1 MNSTALFDHDV
12 AAATDA
18 PDASGYI
25 DSLVSIVTPA
35 YRAARF
41 IGETIRSVQ
50 VQTYREF
57 EMLVVD
63 DCSPDETAAIVQ
75 RFAASDPRIRL
86 LRQQTNGGPA
96 AARNRALAEARGR
109 WIAFLDSDDTW
120 LPQKLE
126 KQLAFHRAQQAKIS
140 YTEFRRVDAD
150 GSHVGRLITVRD
162 WLDYG
167 RLLCNTGIA
176 TSTVI
181 VDRKLTGPFS
191 MKKTYYD
198 DYACWLEL
206 LRGGGRAVG
215 LHEDLMR
222 YRVLGGSVSRNKLKS
237 ARHVWRTYREV
248 ERLGLLRSAWSF
260 GNYAARGV
268 LKYWRF

>member
-1 MNSTALFDHDV
+1 MTAP
-12 AAATDA
+12 TEG
-18 PDASGYI
+18 GYV
-25 DSLVSIVTPA
+25 DTLVSIVTPA
-35 YRAARF
+35 YRAAHF

-50 VQTYREF
+50 AQTYQDF

-63 DCSPDETAAIVQ
+63 DCSPDDTAAIVES
-75 RFAASDPRIRL
+75 FSAGDPRIRL
-86 LRQQTNGGPA
+86 LRQPTNGGPA

-120 LPQKLE
+120 LPRKLE
-126 KQLAFHRAQQAKIS
+126 KQLAFHRACGAKIS
-140 YTEFRRVDAD
+140 FTEFRRVDSD
-150 GSHVGRLITVRD
+150 GSHLGRLITVRD
-162 WLDYG
+162 WLDYS
-167 RLLCNTGIA
+167 RLLCDTGIA

-181 VDRKLTGPFS
+181 VDRTKTGLFS
-191 MKKTYYD
+191 MKNTYLD

-206 LRGGGRAVG
+206 LRSGGRAVG

-222 YRVLGGSVSRNKLKS
+222 YRVLAGSVSRNKLKS

-260 GNYAARGV
+260 INYAGRGV

>member
-1 MNSTALFDHDV
+1 MNSTPVLERDTAPV
-12 AAATDA
+12 SAAADTR
-18 PDASGYI
+18 GYV
-25 DSLVSIVTPA
+25 DTLVSIVTPA

-41 IGETIRSVQ
+41 IAETIRSVQ
-50 VQTYREF
+50 AQTYRDF

-63 DCSPDETAAIVQ
+63 DCSPDETAAIVES
-75 RFAASDPRIRL
+75 FAVNDPRIRL

-109 WIAFLDSDDTW
+109 WIAFLDSDDAW
-120 LPQKLE
+120 LPEKLE
-126 KQLAFHRAQQAKIS
+126 KQLAFHRARNAKIS
-140 YTEFRRVDAD
+140 FTEFRRVDAD

-167 RLLCNTGIA
+167 RLLCDTGIA

-181 VDRKLTGPFS
+181 VDRSKTGPFA

-206 LRGGGRAVG
+206 LRSGGRAVG
-215 LHEDLMR
+215 LREDLMR
-222 YRVLGGSVSRNKLKS
+222 YRVVGGSVSRNKLKS

-260 GNYAARGV
+260 ANYAGRGV

>member
-1 MNSTALFDHDV
+1 MQG
-12 AAATDA
+12 
-18 PDASGYI
+18 GYV

-50 VQTYREF
+50 AQTYRDF
-57 EMLVVD
+57 EMLIVD
-63 DCSPDETAAIVQ
+63 DCSPDDTAAVVE
-75 RFAASDPRIRL
+75 RVAAGDSRIRL
-86 LRQQTNGGPA
+86 LRQSTNSGPA
-96 AARNRALAEARGR
+96 AARNRALAESRGR
-109 WIAFLDSDDTW
+109 WIAFLDSDDLW
-120 LPQKLE
+120 LPRKLE
-126 KQLAFHRAQQAKIS
+126 RQLEFHRAQGAKIS
-140 YTEFRRVDAD
+140 FTEFRRVDAE
-150 GSHVGRLITVRD
+150 GSRLGRLITVRD

-167 RLLCNTGIA
+167 RLLCDTGMA

-181 VDRKLTGPFS
+181 VDRARTGPFS

-206 LRGGGRAVG
+206 LRSGGRAVG

-222 YRVLGGSVSRNKLKS
+222 YRVVGGSVSRNKLKS

-248 ERLGLLRSAWSF
+248 EGLGLLRSAWSF
-260 GNYAARGV
+260 VNYAGRGV
-268 LKYWRF
+268 SKYWRF

>member
-1 MNSTALFDHDV
+1 MNLAADPLRRPEPATPTA
-12 AAATDA
+12 A
-18 PDASGYI
+18 PLDFV
-25 DSLVSIVTPA
+25 DSFVSIITPA

-50 VQTYREF
+50 AQTYREF

-63 DCSPDETAAIVQ
+63 DCSPDETAAVVE
-75 RFAASDPRIRL
+75 RFAATDARIRL
-86 LRQQTNGGPA
+86 LRQPANGGPA

-109 WIAFLDSDDTW
+109 WIAFLDSDDLW
-120 LPQKLE
+120 LPEKLE
-126 KQLAFHRAQQAKIS
+126 RQLAFHRAQGAKIS
-140 YTEFRRVDAD
+140 YTEFRRVAAD
-150 GSHVGRLITVRD
+150 GSRVGRRIAVPD
-162 WLDYG
+162 WLDYD

-181 VDRKLTGPFS
+181 VDRARTGPFR

-206 LRGGGRAVG
+206 LRSGGRAVG
-215 LHEDLMR
+215 LREDLMR

-248 ERLGLLRSAWSF
+248 EGLGLLRSAWAF
-260 GNYAARGV
+260 VNYAGRAAV
-268 LKYWRF
+268 KYGRF

>member
-1 MNSTALFDHDV
+1 MNATVLPV
-12 AAATDA
+12 TEAAPAAQAA
-18 PDASGYI
+18 PAAPYV

-50 VQTYREF
+50 AQTYRDF

-63 DCSPDETAAIVQ
+63 DCSPDDTAAIVE
-75 RFAASDPRIRL
+75 RFAAADPRIRL
-86 LRQQTNGGPA
+86 LRQAANGGPA

-109 WIAFLDSDDTW
+109 WVAFLDGDDLW
-120 LPQKLE
+120 LPDKLE
-126 KQLAFHRAQQAKIS
+126 RQLAFHRARGARIS
-140 YTEFRRVDAD
+140 FTAFRRIDAD
-150 GSHVGRLITVRD
+150 GSRLGRLVTVRD
-162 WLDYG
+162 WLDYD
-167 RLLCNTGIA
+167 RLLCDTGIA

-181 VDRKLTGPFS
+181 VDRASTGPFW

-206 LRGGGRAVG
+206 LRVGGLAAG
-215 LHEDLMR
+215 LQEDLMR
-222 YRVLGGSVSRNKLKS
+222 YRVLGGSVSRNKLRS
-237 ARHVWRTYREV
+237 ALHVWRTYREV
-248 ERLGLLRSAWSF
+248 ERLGWLRSAWSF
-260 GNYAARGV
+260 ANYAGRGV

>member
-1 MNSTALFDHDV
+1 L
-12 AAATDA
+12 
-18 PDASGYI
+18 
-25 DSLVSIVTPA
+25 
-35 YRAARF
+35 
-41 IGETIRSVQ
+41 
-50 VQTYREF
+50 
-57 EMLVVD
+57 LVVD
-63 DCSPDETAAIVQ
+63 DCSPDETAAIVES
-75 RFAASDPRIRL
+75 FAVNDPRIRL

-120 LPQKLE
+120 LPEKLE
-126 KQLAFHRAQQAKIS
+126 KQLAFHRARNAKIS
-140 YTEFRRVDAD
+140 FTEFRRVDAD

-167 RLLCNTGIA
+167 RLLCDTGIA

-181 VDRKLTGPFS
+181 VDRSKTGPFA

-206 LRGGGRAVG
+206 LRSGGRAVG
-215 LHEDLMR
+215 LREDLMR
-222 YRVLGGSVSRNKLKS
+222 YRVVGGSVSRNKLKS

-260 GNYAARGV
+260 ANYAGRGV

>member
-1 MNSTALFDHDV
+1 MNARTAD
-12 AAATDA
+12 
-18 PDASGYI
+18 GYV
-25 DSLVSIVTPA
+25 DSLVSVITPA

-50 VQTYREF
+50 AQTYRDF
-57 EMLVVD
+57 EMLIVD
-63 DCSPDETAAIVQ
+63 DCSPDDTATIVES
-75 RFAASDPRIRL
+75 FAASDPRIRL

-109 WIAFLDSDDTW
+109 WVAFLDSDDTW

-126 KQLAFHRAQQAKIS
+126 KQLQFHRARDAKIS
-140 YTEFRRVDAD
+140 FTEFRRVDAD
-150 GSHVGRLITVRD
+150 GSNLGRLITVRD
-162 WLDYG
+162 WLDYSG
-167 RLLCNTGIA
+167 LLCNTGIA

-181 VDRKLTGPFS
+181 VDRSKTGPFW

-222 YRVLGGSVSRNKLKS
+222 YRVLGRSVSRNKLKS
-237 ARHVWRTYREV
+237 ASHVWRTYRDV
-248 ERLGLLRSAWSF
+248 EQLGLLRSLWSF
-260 GNYAARGV
+260 VNYAGRGV